1 MRTKL
6 SFSKNRNSSRAGISN
21 LISLGSIVF
30 TIFVVFEGELLTLN
44 SKNYPGL
51 GESTTVRELKKIV
64 RQRIEMTKGHIAGQ
78 HFVMASCDGTVFKN
92 LRWRIEKYGITNM
105 GVCTASFKP
114 WNDILDHF
122 EINLRLQDDRPEDI
136 RDLLESCEKCS
147 SVMSIFLYETFE
159 VYTARE
165 TSFWDQI
172 MAGGFSSLMA
182 LCVRLGMPV
191 NRTYD
196 HYDQSSPLSIAL
208 LDGNFGAVKE
218 LLRLNSS
225 PNCCYIDHSGW
236 VMSSL
241 ELVVSGVSL
250 RKFSENKCLKYI
262 KLLIDSKADLSK
274 GGALNS
280 AVQEGLMKIASYLVY
295 EGCNVDYINSLYM
308 TPLILAVKREDINLV
323 RLLHGVGG
331 ASPNAMPHI
340 YVKKSAFMH
349 AVSQNNIQ
357 IVKYFLETP
366 DQKRKE
372 LRNILCQLCNF
383 TYNVIDIIWTM
394 VETPLANLAIT
405 TRNNSTVFEMVNSKA
420 MSDLLYQSLDY
431 HRLSLKEL
439 LGVERIHIMSKT
451 NSERMRFIFFL
462 KSKNKTSS
470 FGSS

>member
-6 SFSKNRNSSRAGISN
+6 SFSKNRNSSRAGKSN
-21 LISLGSIVF
+21 IISLGSIVF

-44 SKNYPGL
+44 SKNYPRL

-78 HFVMASCDGTVFKN
+78 HFIMASCDGTVFKN
-92 LRWRIEKYGITNM
+92 LLWRIEKYGITNM

-114 WNDILDHF
+114 WNDILDYT

-147 SVMSIFLYETFE
+147 SVMSILLEENFW
-159 VYTARE
+159 VYTGRE

-172 MAGGFSSLMA
+172 LAGGFCSLIA
-182 LCVRLGMPV
+182 PCVRLGMPV
-191 NRTYD
+191 NRTYNR
-196 HYDQSSPLSIAL
+196 SSP
-208 LDGNFGAVKE
+208 
-218 LLRLNSS
+218 
-225 PNCCYIDHSGW
+225 
-236 VMSSL
+236 L

-250 RKFSENKCLKYI
+250 GKFSENKCLKYI